1 MKITGKIR
9 VKVTQAWPSEKKKNL
24 RVVAA
29 MEGAICDAEQRF
41 CLRIVSVL
49 AIAFKQAEGRDEVSL
64 LHKVSGLGQPELLLL
79 LPGLHFGSHLLVSLD
94 GRSGSREHFFTIIA
108 LI

>member
-49 AIAFKQAEGRDEVSL
+49 AVTFKERQSCDEITL
-64 LHKVSGLGQPELLLL
+64 LQEVVGVWQP
-79 LPGLHFGSHLLVSLD
+79 
-94 GRSGSREHFFTIIA
+94 
-108 LI
+108 